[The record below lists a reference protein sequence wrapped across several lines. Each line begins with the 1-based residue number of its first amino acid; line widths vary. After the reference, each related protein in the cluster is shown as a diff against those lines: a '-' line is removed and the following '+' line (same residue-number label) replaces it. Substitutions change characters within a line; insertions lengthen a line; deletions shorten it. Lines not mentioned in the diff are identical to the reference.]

1 MDDFH
6 KQTSELFTLDT
17 CDLEPIHTPGRIQPF
32 GAMLAGPGDLSKIEY
47 CSANVPEY
55 FGIEPGKLLGTS
67 FAELIGQQLTHD
79 LRNLAS
85 MSTARAQRER
95 LGTYELPF
103 GEFEVYLHVNP
114 NNQVVVEFERF
125 SAELTKSR
133 NAPVDEMRKYLAAAS
148 ARETIK
154 QMLNAC
160 VVGLKELT
168 GYDRVM
174 AYQYEANGDGEVVAE
189 VRSNGADSFLGL
201 RYPAWD
207 VPEQARALQVK
218 NPLRMLT
225 DVAQEPVPVLA
236 YDHQLP
242 PLDMSL
248 SHLRGISP
256 IHVEYLANMGVGATL
271 TIGLVVDGRLW
282 GMFACHHL
290 TPRVI
295 GSDVRIAAELFGQM
309 VSLLIKQR
317 MDVSDAKRRNRA
329 SEARERILAD
339 TDANTD
345 FLHSFNS
352 LAPILRDVIDCD
364 GLAVTYEGKTLTS
377 GSVPSHDAI
386 AAVGKYDNT
395 KEDVVLP
402 IDNLGNHE
410 LIRSEDLGDSAGV
423 LLVRAT
429 AAYPMQLF
437 FFRDE
442 KIRSLNWAGKPE
454 KELETGPLG
463 PRVSPRGSFDAYV
476 EQQRGFCSAWTA
488 SELAAARELQILL
501 TQIAA
506 KGERVQLMRHQ
517 DLVTHK
523 RQQDL
528 MIAELNHRVKNIL
541 ALIRSLSR
549 QAKSSAASLESYAL
563 ALEQRISALA
573 AAHDLAVSNTM
584 KGVSLRGV
592 LQTELGPYLA
602 DDNSQV
608 LMTGPVVGLRPDV
621 APIIA
626 LVLHE
631 IVSNAVKYGAL
642 SIPEGLVR
650 VHWKV
655 DDEKLQVTWRELGGP
670 PVEEPS
676 RHGFGRSL
684 IEKAIP
690 YEFDGEAEIKFDP
703 SGVSFSFSLPKE
715 NLVDLEGDT
724 EVKLVGSVAVVEN
737 AAQGKKAL
745 LVEDNVVL
753 AMDMVETLTRL
764 GTTNVE
770 TAATFE
776 AGMKHATNAN
786 FDFAVLDMN
795 LRGTVSF
802 GIAEALKKTGIPFVF
817 VTGYGS
823 AIELPDELRDV
834 PILTKP
840 IDGGTLSRCIE
851 ALLQ

>member
-1 MDDFH
+1 MDGLH
-6 KQTSELFTLDT
+6 NQTDKSLTLDT
-17 CDLEPIHTPGRIQPF
+17 CDLEPIHTPGSVQPF
-32 GAMLAGPGDLSKIEY
+32 GAMLAGPSDLSKIEY
-47 CSANVPEY
+47 CSANVSEY
-55 FGIEPGKLLGTS
+55 FGVEPSNLLGTR
-67 FAELIGQQLTHD
+67 FTELLGSNVVHD

-85 MSTARAQRER
+85 MSTAYTQRER
-95 LGTYELPF
+95 LGMYELPF
-103 GEFEVYLHVNP
+103 GAFEIYLHVNP
-114 NNQVVVEFERF
+114 NRQVVVEFEAFEPAPSR
-125 SAELTKSR
+125 SR

-148 ARETIK
+148 ARASIK

-174 AYQYEANGDGEVVAE
+174 AYQYEQNGDGEVVAE

-207 VPEQARALQVK
+207 VPTQARALQVK
-218 NPLRMLT
+218 NPLRMLA
-225 DVAQEPVPVLA
+225 DVRQEPVPVLA

-256 IHVEYLANMGVGATL
+256 IHVEYLANMGVAATL

-282 GMFACHHL
+282 GMFSCHHL
-290 TPRVI
+290 SPRVI

-317 MDVSDAKRRNRA
+317 MDVSDAQRRNKA

-364 GLAVTYEGKTLTS
+364 GLAVTYEGKTLTF
-377 GSVPSHDAI
+377 GTTPSHEAI
-386 AAVGKYDNT
+386 AALGKYDNT
-395 KEDVVLP
+395 QEDVILP
-402 IDNLGNHE
+402 IDNLSKHE
-410 LIRSEDLGDSAGV
+410 LIESEDLGDSAGV

-429 AAYPMQLF
+429 AAYPMQLL

-454 KELETGPLG
+454 KELEAGPLG
-463 PRVSPRGSFDAYV
+463 PRISPRGSFDAYV
-476 EQQRGFCSAWTA
+476 EQQRGYCTAWSA

-549 QAKSSAASLESYAL
+549 QAKNSAASLESYAL
-563 ALEQRISALA
+563 ALEQRIAALA

-584 KGVSLRGV
+584 KGVSLRGIV
-592 LQTELGPYLA
+592 QTELGPYMV
-602 DDNSQV
+602 DDSSQV
-608 LMTGPVVGLRPDV
+608 LLTGPVVGLRPDV

-631 IVSNAVKYGAL
+631 VVSNAVKYGAL
-642 SIPEGLVR
+642 STPEGLVK
-650 VHWKV
+650 VQWKV
-655 DDEKLQVTWRELGGP
+655 DDEKLSVTWRELGGP
-670 PVEEPS
+670 VVKEPS

-684 IEKAIP
+684 IEKAIV
-690 YEFDGEAEIKFDP
+690 YEFDGASELKFDP
-703 SGVSFSFSLPKE
+703 AGVTFSFSIPAE

-724 EVKLVGSVAVVEN
+724 EVKLVGSVAVVEK
-737 AAQGKKAL
+737 AAHGKKAL

-764 GTTNVE
+764 GTTSVE
-770 TAATFE
+770 TASTFE
-776 AGMKHATNAN
+776 TGMKHATNAE

-802 GIAEALKKTGIPFVF
+802 GIAEKLRETGTPFVF

-823 AIELPDELRDV
+823 AIELPDALSDV